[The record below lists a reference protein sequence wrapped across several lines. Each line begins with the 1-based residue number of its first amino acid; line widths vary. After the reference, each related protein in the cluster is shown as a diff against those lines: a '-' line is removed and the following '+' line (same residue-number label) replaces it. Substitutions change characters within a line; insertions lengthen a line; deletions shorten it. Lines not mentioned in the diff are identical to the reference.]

1 MLLKQNQIQ
10 RFKSS
15 FLLAGRVTLVLCAAV
30 STIVS
35 AELQAEDWDQFRGP
49 TGNGMADVSG
59 TPTDFSADQFA
70 WQTEIPGVGWS
81 SPIVAGNQ
89 IWLTTAETVKASEA
103 EIAKKKQGVQFAQI
117 KTAAGEVTLR
127 TICVHSD
134 TGDIIHNIK
143 LATVDN
149 PDLINPLNSYA
160 SPTCVVQDG
169 NVICHFGSYGTW
181 SLNRESG
188 DINWKTALVIDHSV
202 GPGSSPVI
210 AGSNV
215 LIVCDG
221 IDQQYVA
228 ALNVK
233 TGEQQWKTDR
243 PPIKATN
250 GEFRKAYSTPLVI
263 DVAGQTQA
271 VIPGAQWM
279 CAYDPKTGNEL
290 WRVDCGDGFSTTPM
304 AVYESGL
311 VICSTGFMAPELVA
325 INPSGSGDITATNVV
340 WRSKQGG
347 STMPTAVAK
356 SGLLYS
362 ISDNGILTVLNA
374 TTGKIEERQRIGG
387 KFASSPL
394 LTNDALYLG
403 SQEGVM
409 TVLKPVTLDKLASNT
424 MDSALMA
431 SPAIIGTDLI
441 VRTEKKLARV
451 TSK

>member
-1 MLLKQNQIQ
+1 MRRTLL
-10 RFKSS
+10 FVGAA
-15 FLLAGRVTLVLCAAV
+15 FLLPSQLLAA
-30 STIVS
+30 
-35 AELQAEDWDQFRGP
+35 DWDQFRGP
-49 TGNGMADVSG
+49 SGNGMAAVSG
-59 TPTDFSADQFA
+59 TPTDFSESQFS
-70 WQTEIPGVGWS
+70 WQTDIPGIGWS
-81 SPIVAGNQ
+81 SPVITGNQ
-89 IWLTTAETVKASEA
+89 IWLTTAETVEASEA

-117 KTAAGEVTLR
+117 KTAAGQVTLR
-127 TICVHSD
+127 AICVQADS
-134 TGDIIHNIK
+134 GKIIHNIK
-143 LATVDN
+143 LSTVDN

-160 SPTCVVQDG
+160 SPTAVVQNT

-188 DINWKTALVIDHSV
+188 DVNWKTALVIDHSV

-210 AGSNV
+210 SGNNV

-221 IDQQYVA
+221 IDQQFVA
-228 ALNVK
+228 ALNIN
-233 TGEQQWKTDR
+233 TGKQEWKTDR

-250 GEFRKAYSTPLVI
+250 GEFRKAYSTPLLI
-263 DVAGQTQA
+263 NVAGQSQA
-271 VIPGAQWM
+271 IIPGAQWM
-279 CAYDPKTGNEL
+279 CAYDPNTGKEL
-290 WRVDCGDGFSTTPM
+290 WRVDCGNGFSTTPM

-325 INPSGSGDITATNVV
+325 INPEGAGDITATNIV

-362 ISDNGILTVLNA
+362 MSDNGILTVLNA
-374 TTGKIEERQRIGG
+374 TTGKIEDRQRIGG

-409 TVLKPVTLDKLASNT
+409 TVLKPVTLDKLASTT

-431 SPAIIGTDLI
+431 SPAVIGTDLI
-441 VRTEKKLARV
+441 VRTENKLARV

>member
-1 MLLKQNQIQ
+1 MLATL
-10 RFKSS
+10 
-15 FLLAGRVTLVLCAAV
+15 LLAGVATTVPSTLLAG
-30 STIVS
+30 
-35 AELQAEDWDQFRGP
+35 DWDQFRGP
-49 TGNGMADVSG
+49 AGNGIAGVSG

-81 SPIVAGNQ
+81 SPVIAGNQ
-89 IWLTTAETVKASEA
+89 IWLTTAETVAASQA
-103 EIAKKKQGVQFAQI
+103 EIAKKKKGVQFAKI

-127 TICVHSD
+127 AICVNSD
-134 TGDIIHNIK
+134 SGKIIHNIK
-143 LATVDN
+143 LAAVDN

-160 SPTCVVQDG
+160 SPTCVVQNG

-210 AGSNV
+210 SGNNV

-228 ALNVK
+228 ALNIE

-250 GEFRKAYSTPLVI
+250 GEFRKAYSTPLI
-263 DVAGQTQA
+263 IEVAGQTQA
-271 VIPGAQWM
+271 IIPGAQWM
-279 CAYDPKTGNEL
+279 CAYAPETGKEL
-290 WRVDCGDGFSTTPM
+290 WRADCGAGFSTTPM

-325 INPSGSGDITATNVV
+325 INPEGSGDITDTNIV

-356 SGLLYS
+356 SGLVYS

-374 TTGKIEERQRIGG
+374 TTGKIEDRQRIGG

-403 SQEGVM
+403 SQEGIM
-409 TVLKPVTLDKLASNT
+409 TVLKPVTLDKLAST
-424 MDSALMA
+424 KMDSSLMA
-431 SPAIIGTDLI
+431 SPAIIGSDMI